1 MSRSLRS
8 HRRVPAA
15 VRLVALV
22 ATLSIVL
29 LPAAVALADT
39 ASPQAKSV
47 LRVGWVR
54 DPDNLNPFI
63 GYTTEA
69 YEVWRL
75 NYDMLTGFDAAT
87 LEPTPELATEWS
99 TSADGK
105 TWTYKL
111 REGVKWQDGEPF
123 TSADVVFTFMYIID
137 NELGNFTSYTTY
149 IDDVVAIDDLT
160 VEFRCSQPK
169 ANMLGLW
176 VPIVPRHIW
185 EKVSGE
191 DAQSTYINEPPIV
204 GTGPFQCVEWKK
216 DNFIRMTANEDYW
229 RGAPKVDEII
239 FETFKNPDTMVQQ
252 MRNGTLAAAV
262 NIPEAQFAPLGEVPG
277 VSTVAFVQKGFV
289 ELSINAYDSPD
300 SQGNPVLKDPAF
312 RNALQWAIDRQA
324 IAKIAWAGYATPA
337 TSLLPSGYYQEPLDY
352 HWDPAPGSAYSFD
365 IAKAKAALDAA
376 GYKDTDGDGIREYKG
391 EPIEL
396 SLIAISNDVHAPKM
410 GKLVAGWLQQAG
422 IGVKYE
428 VTDDGSLYD
437 LVWNTKGDKAAPSY
451 DLCLWGPWT
460 GDVDPNWIFSI
471 FTTDQIGD
479 WSASY
484 WSNAEFDQL
493 YEKQQT
499 ELDPQARKD
508 MFLRMQE
515 IMYEESPVIF
525 MVYPKMLEAYNTGKW
540 TGWVSSPA
548 KTGGVLFTSDNIDS
562 YLFVH
567 PKAAVVESRTNW
579 GAIVGAI
586 VGGLAVVGIV
596 VWLVLR
602 RRRPHAETE

>member
-1 MSRSLRS
+1 VGDRPPGDLR
-8 HRRVPAA
+8 
-15 VRLVALV
+15 
-22 ATLSIVL
+22 
-29 LPAAVALADT
+29 
-39 ASPQAKSV
+39 
-47 LRVGWVR
+47 
-54 DPDNLNPFI
+54 
-63 GYTTEA
+63 
-69 YEVWRL
+69 
-75 NYDMLTGFDAAT
+75 
-87 LEPTPELATEWS
+87 
-99 TSADGK
+99 
-105 TWTYKL
+105 
-111 REGVKWQDGEPF
+111 
-123 TSADVVFTFMYIID
+123 
-137 NELGNFTSYTTY
+137 
-149 IDDVVAIDDLT
+149 
-160 VEFRCSQPK
+160 
-169 ANMLGLW
+169 
-176 VPIVPRHIW
+176 
-185 EKVSGE
+185 
-191 DAQSTYINEPPIV
+191 
-204 GTGPFQCVEWKK
+204 
-216 DNFIRMTANEDYW
+216 
-229 RGAPKVDEII
+229 
-239 FETFKNPDTMVQQ
+239 
-252 MRNGTLAAAV
+252 
-262 NIPEAQFAPLGEVPG
+262 
-277 VSTVAFVQKGFV
+277 
-289 ELSINAYDSPD
+289 
-300 SQGNPVLKDPAF
+300 
-312 RNALQWAIDRQA
+312 
-324 IAKIAWAGYATPA
+324 
-337 TSLLPSGYYQEPLDY
+337 EPLDD

-567 PKAAVVESRTNW
+567 PKAAVVESGTNW